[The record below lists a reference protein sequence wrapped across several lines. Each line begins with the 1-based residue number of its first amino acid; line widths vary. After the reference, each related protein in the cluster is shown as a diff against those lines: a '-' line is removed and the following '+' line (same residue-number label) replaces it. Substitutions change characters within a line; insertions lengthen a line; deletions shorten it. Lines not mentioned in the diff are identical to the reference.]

1 MKKQL
6 QLLIF
11 LLPLTILSQTQL
23 GSDIDGED
31 FNTYFGTSVSI
42 SGDGTVIAGGAPAN
56 SDNGPNAGHVR
67 VYQYNGSAWVQLGGD
82 IDGEAS
88 NDDSG
93 RSVSLSDDGSIV
105 AIGAPGNDGNGNG
118 SGHVRVYQYSGGTWS
133 QLGSNINGEAE
144 FDRSGFTIS
153 LSASGS
159 RIAIGANG
167 NDGNGNASGH
177 VRIYEY
183 SGGSWSKLGADIDGE
198 AAGDL
203 SGTSVSLSN
212 DGTTVAIGATENSG
226 NGSKAGHVRVYQYSG
241 GTWSQLGSDIDGETA
256 NDESGVS
263 VSLSAEGSI
272 VAIGAQFNTDNG
284 SDAGHVRVYQYNGGT
299 WSQLG
304 SDIDGEANDQSG
316 RSISLSADG
325 SVVAI
330 GAPVGEK
337 TRVLQYTGSVWVQVG
352 SDIEGEGS
360 GDESGTS
367 IGLSNDGTR
376 LVIGAPNNFGWKGQA
391 RVFDLSILLS
401 SNEYVLSQFSM
412 YPNPVEHQF
421 TIELKND
428 LELQKANV
436 YNNLG
441 QLINT
446 ATTPVISTY
455 NFANG
460 IYYVEIIT
468 NKGKATKKIAVK
480 K

>member
-1 MKKQL
+1 M
-6 QLLIF
+6 
-11 LLPLTILSQTQL
+11 LSQTQL

-42 SGDGTVIAGGAPAN
+42 SGDGTVIAGGAPSN
-56 SDNGPNAGHVR
+56 SDNGSNAGHVR

-82 IDGEAS
+82 IDGEAA
-88 NDDSG
+88 NDNSG
-93 RSVSLSDDGSIV
+93 SSVSLSNNGSIV
-105 AIGAPGNDGNGNG
+105 AIGAPGNDGSANNSGN
-118 SGHVRVYQYSGGTWS
+118 VRVFQYSGGNWS
-133 QLGSNINGEAE
+133 QLGGNINGEAE
-144 FDRSGFTIS
+144 LDSSGANIS
-153 LSASGS
+153 LSADGT
-159 RIAIGANG
+159 RIAISAIG

-183 SGGSWSKLGADIDGE
+183 SGGTWSKLGADIDGE

-212 DGTTVAIGATENSG
+212 DGTTVAIGAIDNNG
-226 NGSKAGHVRVYQYSG
+226 NGSSAGHVRVYQYSG
-241 GTWSQLGSDIDGETA
+241 GIWSQLGSDIDGEAA

-263 VSLSAEGSI
+263 VSLSANGSI

-284 SDAGHVRVYQYNGGT
+284 FSAGHVRIYQYSGGT

-316 RSISLSADG
+316 RSVSLSADG

-337 TRVLQYTGSVWVQVG
+337 TRVFQYTGGAWAQVG
-352 SDIEGEGS
+352 SDIDGEGF

-376 LVIGAPNNFGWKGQA
+376 LVIGAPYNFGGSGHA
-391 RVFDLSILLS
+391 RVYDLSIVLS

-441 QLINT
+441 QLITT
-446 ATTPVISTY
+446 ATTSVISTF
-455 NFANG
+455 NFSSG
-460 IYYVEIIT
+460 LYYVEIIT